1 MNDGP
6 LLSGWERAQAL
17 EIGYYA
23 KPQLWRVYLVHV
35 FAERICHE
43 SCNGSQA
50 WVENT
55 HTSHGVSTKTWSSTV
70 RYPYTRSFA
79 RTYNYILFLGSC
91 STQGRI
97 TCISQ
102 NRPQDNLPQFAPR
115 HYCMCK
121 HSLSLAYERIFLREN
136 ERAHTYRCTRFRPNS
151 CSIRCDTSKHRQL
164 GNRRQF
170 VLLRCCMC
178 KCSLR
183 KNDAHSQGQRTIVC
197 ALILQR
203 TDVRMHSVLSRLR
216 VHPGLQNLHFLAPFT
231 WHSAPIRA
239 TPSLHLHSLTTQW
252 QCIDVNLT
260 IVCWD
265 KARTSLNTYEYTVFC
280 RGWRSSQ
287 YCMTCISQHHPQSI
301 PRRFAPHHFGTCTN
315 YLPMRSTNARVA
327 DSISLVIVTL
337 TKTHSQMHF
346 VLA

>member
-136 ERAHTYRCTRFRPNS
+136 ERAHTYRCTRFRLNS

-170 VLLRCCMC
+170 VQVFPAQKWCAQSRTKDNCV
-178 KCSLR
+178 CSNSP
-183 KNDAHSQGQRTIVC
+183 KN
-197 ALILQR
+197 
-203 TDVRMHSVLSRLR
+203 
-216 VHPGLQNLHFLAPFT
+216 
-231 WHSAPIRA
+231 
-239 TPSLHLHSLTTQW
+239 
-252 QCIDVNLT
+252 
-260 IVCWD
+260 
-265 KARTSLNTYEYTVFC
+265 
-280 RGWRSSQ
+280 WR
-287 YCMTCISQHHPQSI
+287 
-301 PRRFAPHHFGTCTN
+301 
-315 YLPMRSTNARVA
+315 TNALGAVETEGPSRVA
-327 DSISLVIVTL
+327 KLALLGTIHMALGTDSRHAVIAFALVDYTMAI
-337 TKTHSQMHF
+337 HRR
-346 VLA
+346 

>member
-79 RTYNYILFLGSC
+79 RTYNYILFLRSC

-121 HSLSLAYERIFLREN
+121 HSLRNELGLRKD
-136 ERAHTYRCTRFRPNS
+136 F
-151 CSIRCDTSKHRQL
+151 
-164 GNRRQF
+164 
-170 VLLRCCMC
+170 
-178 KCSLR
+178 SLR
-183 KNDAHSQGQRTIVC
+183 KRTCAH
-197 ALILQR
+197 LQ
-203 TDVRMHSVLSRLR
+203 MHSVSAEFML
-216 VHPGLQNLHFLAPFT
+216 HPV
-231 WHSAPIRA
+231 W
-239 TPSLHLHSLTTQW
+239 
-252 QCIDVNLT
+252 
-260 IVCWD
+260 
-265 KARTSLNTYEYTVFC
+265 
-280 RGWRSSQ
+280 
-287 YCMTCISQHHPQSI
+287 
-301 PRRFAPHHFGTCTN
+301 
-315 YLPMRSTNARVA
+315 
-327 DSISLVIVTL
+327 
-337 TKTHSQMHF
+337 
-346 VLA
+346 